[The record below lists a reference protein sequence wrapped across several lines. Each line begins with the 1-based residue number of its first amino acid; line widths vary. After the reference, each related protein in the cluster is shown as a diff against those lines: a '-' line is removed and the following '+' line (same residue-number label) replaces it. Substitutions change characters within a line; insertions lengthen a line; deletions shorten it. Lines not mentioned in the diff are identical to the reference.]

1 MSFKD
6 IKVYEHERTAPR
18 NKIAITRQNLTA
30 LLSASEGESFSS
42 SIRLEFHLG
51 SSRALATGHIY
62 PFNKFYTDRI
72 MIVRNRFD
80 VVHRNHYKL
89 SKGSRML
96 NVDAVGERAFDTYM
110 LELYLSGMKGNT

>member
-1 MSFKD
+1 
-6 IKVYEHERTAPR
+6 
-18 NKIAITRQNLTA
+18 
-30 LLSASEGESFSS
+30 
-42 SIRLEFHLG
+42 
-51 SSRALATGHIY
+51 
-62 PFNKFYTDRI
+62 

-110 LELYLSGMKGNT
+110 LELYLSGMKRNT